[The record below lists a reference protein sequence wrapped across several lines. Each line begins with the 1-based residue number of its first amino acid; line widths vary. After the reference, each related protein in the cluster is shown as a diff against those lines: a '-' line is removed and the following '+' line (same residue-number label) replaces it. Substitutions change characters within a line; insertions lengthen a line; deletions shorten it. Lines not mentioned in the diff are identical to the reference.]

1 MNKILL
7 TLLCLSVIGCSKPRE
22 PEKTVD
28 VLLIGAGVMSATPV
42 SYTHL

>member
-1 MNKILL
+1 MKKILL

-28 VLLIGAGVMSATPV
+28 VLLIGAGVMSL
-42 SYTHL
+42 SLIHI